1 MSRSFRNTRQEAC
14 CIVCRCAVFVAVFC
28 NDIPLESKEVP
39 IKSKLGGKARKRMAS
54 CHTWTCKKMKNAIQ
68 PSFSSVLLHI
78 WCCYKTY
85 TIKGLLLCPWCVVTV
100 VANLHQTETG
110 HHATNH
116 FFLSWETTKQ
126 RGKNLDKLRF
136 YWANMRKKAVVATA
150 LNNSEKG
157 KQSFF
162 SYSGFLRSLFGAFI
176 RL

>member
-1 MSRSFRNTRQEAC
+1 MDLQKDEECHLFRCRSC
-14 CIVCRCAVFVAVFC
+14 
-28 NDIPLESKEVP
+28 
-39 IKSKLGGKARKRMAS
+39 
-54 CHTWTCKKMKNAIQ
+54 
-68 PSFSSVLLHI
+68 SSSSSTILLHI

-136 YWANMRKKAVVATA
+136 YWANMRKKNRLAI
-150 LNNSEKG
+150 LHESN
-157 KQSFF
+157 QS
-162 SYSGFLRSLFGAFI
+162 LDAMLFTQ
-176 RL
+176 RLTYMLTHSVLLLCWAMFPITFGDLIYKHAKVNRTFCAYQNHNQ